1 MRYQLMKKNHPIAM
15 ITLSKN
21 GAITIKEILDSE
33 LLPLHLQKE
42 DLSSA
47 EIRSWLEKRC
57 ISRNRKNTGKLM
69 GLAETDSI
77 LGLSFKNLG
86 LCLTDAY
93 WVKPEDSCHTW
104 EEVNFFRNG
113 YSETIGNYMYKNG
126 VAQFELSPDINTN
139 GMMEKAWR
147 RRGNEDYL
155 FKMGKGPLY
164 QEPVNEVICSH
175 IAASFPALKAVT
187 YYLSDI
193 EGQPCSVCK
202 NFLNQTKEFVPAAQL
217 SGKNIKDSGSV
228 YHRLLYTCKSLGI
241 HNASDFIDSMI
252 AFDYLI
258 CNTDRH
264 LCNFGFLR
272 NTDTGNFIGPAPLFD
287 NGNSLWADEPENL
300 IGKGEEFSKPF
311 AFYHE
316 EQMMLVRNYDG
327 ILFDGLKGYG
337 DYIYDALQANFGS
350 GRAAAISKAYLKRVE
365 SLYQYREHAVVKK
378 RNHYIKVNLER

>member
-21 GAITIKEILDSE
+21 GAITIKEILDPE

-47 EIRSWLEKRC
+47 EIRIWLEKRC
-57 ISRNRKNTGKLM
+57 ISRNRKHTGKLM
-69 GLAETDSI
+69 ELAETDSI

-155 FKMGKGPLY
+155 FKMARG
-164 QEPVNEVICSH
+164 
-175 IAASFPALKAVT
+175 
-187 YYLSDI
+187 
-193 EGQPCSVCK
+193 
-202 NFLNQTKEFVPAAQL
+202 
-217 SGKNIKDSGSV
+217 
-228 YHRLLYTCKSLGI
+228 R
-241 HNASDFIDSMI
+241 FIRNRSM
-252 AFDYLI
+252 
-258 CNTDRH
+258 
-264 LCNFGFLR
+264 
-272 NTDTGNFIGPAPLFD
+272 
-287 NGNSLWADEPENL
+287 
-300 IGKGEEFSKPF
+300 K
-311 AFYHE
+311 
-316 EQMMLVRNYDG
+316 
-327 ILFDGLKGYG
+327 
-337 DYIYDALQANFGS
+337 
-350 GRAAAISKAYLKRVE
+350 
-365 SLYQYREHAVVKK
+365 
-378 RNHYIKVNLER
+378 